1 MNSLKEQI
9 SLSGPPRRT
18 AIVTGGS
25 HGLGLEIARSLALA
39 GAEVCIAAR
48 GEQRL
53 QQAQQNLTSEVGREI
68 LAIQVDVTKSSSCEN
83 LITQTL
89 SSFGRLDILVNNAGI
104 GDGPGRGKRIWELSD
119 DEWRDAIAVN
129 LDGTFYCTRSVI
141 PIMQQQKTG
150 VILNIASGM
159 GMRATPQSPGY
170 AASKAGV
177 INLTQTVSAAIARDH
192 IRVNCIT
199 PGLVAQQPASN
210 IEESQQQI
218 ERGQFIPAGRLGEAW
233 ELGPLALFLCSDA
246 ASYVTGANFCID
258 GGGLAGGIAP
268 TGYQLD
274 MIEGING

>member
-1 MNSLKEQI
+1 MNSLKEQV

-25 HGLGLEIARSLALA
+25 HGLGLEIARALALA

-48 GEQRL
+48 GEHRL
-53 QQAQQNLTSEVGREI
+53 QQAQQNLSSEVGREI
-68 LAIQVDVTKSSSCEN
+68 LAIQADVTKSSSCES

-104 GDGPGRGKRIWELSD
+104 GDGPGRGKSVWELSD

-141 PIMQQQKTG
+141 PIMQQQQTG

-177 INLTQTVSAAIARDH
+177 INLTQTVSAAVARDY

-199 PGLVAQQPASN
+199 PGLVAQQPAAN
-210 IEESQQQI
+210 TEESQQQI
-218 ERGQFIPAGRLGEAW
+218 ERGQFIPVGRLGEAW

-246 ASYVTGANFCID
+246 SSYVTGANFCID
-258 GGGLAGGIAP
+258 GGGLAGGVAP